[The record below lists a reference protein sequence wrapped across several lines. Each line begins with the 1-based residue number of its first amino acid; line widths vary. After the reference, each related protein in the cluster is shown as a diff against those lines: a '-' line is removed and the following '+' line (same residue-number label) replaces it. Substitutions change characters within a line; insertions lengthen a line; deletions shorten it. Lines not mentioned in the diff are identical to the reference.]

1 MTTLEAPRIE
11 RGARGHGTEV
21 IVGDNLRVLESMP
34 DSFVDLV
41 YLDPPFNSCRQRVIE
56 VALGGERRHFDD
68 TWESIDAYIDFMRP
82 RLEQAVRVLKQ
93 GGALFIHCDWR
104 TSHYIRVETD
114 RLLGYAA
121 LVNEIIW
128 RRHSGHNDARQGTR
142 HFGRI
147 ADTILF
153 YGKGARAVWQPVVR
167 PYDKEYV
174 ARVYK
179 HVEPATGRR
188 YALSDISGPG
198 GSAAG
203 NPVFEFMGVTRA
215 WRYSKERL
223 ERLAADGEIVL
234 SREGGVPRRKR
245 YLDEMPGVLVQ
256 SVWDDIPCLRGSEV
270 VGYPTQKPVALL
282 KRIIG
287 TSTAPGDLVLDP
299 FCGSG
304 TTLVAAAKLGRRA
317 IGIDTSE
324 VAARVTRER
333 LGALQTN

>member
-1 MTTLEAPRIE
+1 
-11 RGARGHGTEV
+11 
-21 IVGDNLRVLESMP
+21 MP
-34 DSFVDLV
+34 DSIADLV
-41 YLDPPFNSCRQRVIE
+41 YLDPPFNSGGQRVVE
-56 VALGGERRHFDD
+56 LDLGGETRHFDD
-68 TWESIDAYIDFMRP
+68 AWESIDTYIDFMRP
-82 RLEQAVRVLKQ
+82 RLREAVRVLKQ

-128 RRHSGHNDARQGTR
+128 RRHNGHNDSRQGTR
-142 HFGRI
+142 HFGRV

-153 YGKGARAVWQPVVR
+153 YGKGTRTVWQPAVR

-179 HVEPATGRR
+179 HVEPTTGRR

-215 WRYSKERL
+215 WRYSQKKM
-223 ERLAADGEIVL
+223 ERLAGDGEIVV

-256 SVWDDIPCLRGSEV
+256 SVWDDIPCLRGNEI

-282 KRIIG
+282 ERIIT
-287 TSTAPGDLVLDP
+287 TSTARGDLVVDP

-304 TTLVAAAKLGRRA
+304 TTLVAAARLGRRA
-317 IGIDTSE
+317 VGIDSSK
-324 VAARVTRER
+324 VATRVARER
-333 LGALQTN
+333 LSGLCAG